1 MTPAMKRKELTEEQ
15 DRVFKFLSKT
25 IIDKNL
31 EDAREILNTL
41 FELRLSQDKHENR
54 IFDDFSWME
63 DDEWLAVRSK
73 VEERFSILLK

>member
-1 MTPAMKRKELTEEQ
+1 MTPAMKHKKLTEEQ
-15 DRVFKFLSKT
+15 DRVFKFLSKA

-54 IFDDFSWME
+54 IFNDFSWME

-73 VEERFSILLK
+73 VEERYSILLK